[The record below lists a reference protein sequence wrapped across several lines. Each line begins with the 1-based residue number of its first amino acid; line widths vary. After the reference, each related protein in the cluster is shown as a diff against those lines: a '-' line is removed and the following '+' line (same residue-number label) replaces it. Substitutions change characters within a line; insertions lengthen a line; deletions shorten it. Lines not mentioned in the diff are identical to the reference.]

1 VTICKIRVAA
11 YGTLAVNPNQSF
23 TPLIYP
29 KLGGAIVM
37 EDQQTL
43 CGSEVINKNLLV
55 GLAIVAKTNNHSILE
70 ELNLALYSYVT
81 EHLPEKVD
89 DEHLASVALQDSQN
103 Y

>member
-1 VTICKIRVAA
+1 
-11 YGTLAVNPNQSF
+11 
-23 TPLIYP
+23 
-29 KLGGAIVM
+29 M

-55 GLAIVAKTNNHSILE
+55 GLAIVAKTNDRSILE

-81 EHLPEKVD
+81 EHLPEEVD
-89 DEHLASVALQDSQN
+89 NEHLASAALQDSQN

>member
-1 VTICKIRVAA
+1 
-11 YGTLAVNPNQSF
+11 
-23 TPLIYP
+23 
-29 KLGGAIVM
+29 M
-37 EDQQTL
+37 EDQETL

-89 DEHLASVALQDSQN
+89 DEHLTSVALQDSHN